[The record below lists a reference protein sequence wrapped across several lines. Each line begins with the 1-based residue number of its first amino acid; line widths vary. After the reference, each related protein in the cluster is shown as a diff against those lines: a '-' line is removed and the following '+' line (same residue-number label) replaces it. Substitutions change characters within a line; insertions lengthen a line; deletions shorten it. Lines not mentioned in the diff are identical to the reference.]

1 MGRGQVQAS
10 VASGA
15 GPLGGTMNP
24 WLLDRGV
31 KRRCWLGTA
40 GGLLLVGAALAG
52 CSVEPAGQAQAAR
65 PQTIPVSASPAIQKA
80 VPVQL
85 TANGTAQAYST
96 VSIMSQV
103 DGQIAQVH
111 FTEGQDVKKGDLLF
125 TLDQQPFEAALRQAQ
140 GILARDRAQLL
151 QAQAN
156 LAQTRAAEQ
165 QAEANLARDMAQL
178 DNANVEVRRYQEL
191 ITDGAISK
199 EQFDAVR
206 TTATAAGAT
215 VQADRAAVTNAQA
228 VIQAAEATLENAKA
242 GIEADQAAV
251 ENARIQLGY
260 TLIRAPMDGRTAS
273 LLLHP
278 GSTVKAR
285 DAGSVMVVINQIHPI
300 YVAFSVPEQYLAEVR
315 KYRDVGT
322 LRVEAVIPGQEDR
335 PIDGKLTFVNN
346 TVDPTTGTIL
356 LKADF
361 ANPDNRLWPGQFLN
375 VLLILTTEPNAVLV
389 PSQALQTGQQGP
401 FLFVVKPD
409 HTVEAR
415 PVVAGQVLDNLT
427 VIQKGLA
434 PGEMVVT
441 DGQIRLAPGVR
452 VEVRPAAPA
461 AAAREIA
468 G

>member
-1 MGRGQVQAS
+1 MK
-10 VASGA
+10 
-15 GPLGGTMNP
+15 P
-24 WLLDRGV
+24 WLFVRGA
-31 KRRCWLGTA
+31 KCRCWPCAA
-40 GGLLLVGAALAG
+40 GGLLLAVAALAG
-52 CSVEPAGQAQAAR
+52 CSGDSKSGQAQAAR
-65 PQTIPVSASPAIQKA
+65 TPVVQVTASTALQKA

-85 TANGTAQAYST
+85 SANGNAQAYST

-103 DGQIAQVH
+103 DGQIARVH

-125 TLDQQPFEAALRQAQ
+125 TLDQRPFEAAVRQAE
-140 GILARDRAQLL
+140 GILAKDRAQLL
-151 QAQAN
+151 QGQAA
-156 LAQTRAAEQ
+156 LAQTRASEK

-178 DNANVEVRRYQEL
+178 ENANAEVRRYKEL
-191 ITDGAISK
+191 IDEGAISK
-199 EQFDAVR
+199 EQYDQVR
-206 TTATAAGAT
+206 TSALAAEAT
-215 VQADRAAVTNAQA
+215 VQADQAAITNAQA

-242 GIEADQAAV
+242 AIEADQAAV
-251 ENARIQLGY
+251 ENARIQLDY

-300 YVAFSVPEQYLAEVR
+300 YVTFSVPEQYLAEIR
-315 KYRDVGT
+315 KYRDAGT
-322 LRVEAVIPGQEDR
+322 LRVEALVPGQEDQ

-346 TVDPTTGTIL
+346 TVDPTTGTIQ

-401 FLFVVKPD
+401 FLFVIKPD

-415 PVVAGQVLDNLT
+415 PVVPGQALDNLT
-427 VIQKGLA
+427 VIQKGVA
-434 PGEMVVT
+434 PGETVVT
-441 DGQIRLAPGVR
+441 DGQIRLAPGTR
-452 VEVRPAAPA
+452 VEVRPATPATAP
-461 AAAREIA
+461 RENA

>member
-1 MGRGQVQAS
+1 MA
-10 VASGA
+10 GA
-15 GPLGGTMNP
+15 
-24 WLLDRGV
+24 
-31 KRRCWLGTA
+31 
-40 GGLLLVGAALAG
+40 LLLAVAALAG
-52 CSVEPAGQAQAAR
+52 CSGESKSGQAQAAR
-65 PQTIPVSASPAIQKA
+65 TPVVQVTASTAVQKA

-85 TANGTAQAYST
+85 SANGNAQAYST

-125 TLDQQPFEAALRQAQ
+125 TLDQRPFEAALRQAE
-140 GILARDRAQLL
+140 GIVARDRAQQL
-151 QAQAN
+151 QAQAA
-156 LAQTRAAEQ
+156 LAQTRAAKK
-165 QAEANLARDMAQL
+165 QAEANLARDQAQL
-178 DNANVEVRRYQEL
+178 ENANVEVRRYKEL
-191 ITDGAISK
+191 IDEGAISR
-199 EQFDAVR
+199 EQFDTVR
-206 TTATAAGAT
+206 TTATAAEAT
-215 VQADRAAVTNAQA
+215 VQADQAAITNAEA

-242 GIEADQAAV
+242 AIEADQAVV

-260 TLIRAPMDGRTAS
+260 TLLRAPMDGRTAS

-285 DAGSVMVVINQIHPI
+285 DAASVMVVINQIHPI
-300 YVAFSVPEQYLAEVR
+300 YVAFSVPEQYLAEIR
-315 KYRDVGT
+315 RYGEADM
-322 LRVEAVIPGQEDR
+322 LRVEALVPGQEDR

-346 TVDPTTGTIL
+346 TVDPTTGTIQ

-361 ANPDNRLWPGQFLN
+361 ANADSRLWPGQFLN

-409 HTVEAR
+409 QTVEAR
-415 PVVAGQVLDNLT
+415 PVVPGQALDNLT
-427 VIQKGLA
+427 VIQKGVA
-434 PGEMVVT
+434 PGEQVVT
-441 DGQIRLAPGVR
+441 DGQIRLAPGAR

-461 AAAREIA
+461 AGPRENA

>member
-1 MGRGQVQAS
+1 
-10 VASGA
+10 
-15 GPLGGTMNP
+15 MNP
-24 WLLDRGV
+24 RLFDRGAMC
-31 KRRCWLGTA
+31 RRWPWAA
-40 GGLLLVGAALAG
+40 GGLLLAAGALAG
-52 CSVEPAGQAQAAR
+52 CSGESTGQAQAAR
-65 PQTIPVSASPAIQKA
+65 PQVIPVTAAAAVQRA

-85 TANGTAQAYST
+85 SANGNAQAYST

-111 FTEGQDVKKGDLLF
+111 FTEGQEVKKGDLLF
-125 TLDQQPFEAALRQAQ
+125 TLDQRPFEAALRQAE
-140 GILARDRAQLL
+140 GILARDRAQQL
-151 QAQAN
+151 QAQAA
-156 LAQTRAAEQ
+156 LAQTRAAEK
-165 QAEANLARDMAQL
+165 QAEANLARDQAQL
-178 DNANVEVRRYQEL
+178 ENAKVEVRRYKEL
-191 ITDGAISK
+191 IDEGAISK
-199 EQFDAVR
+199 EQFDSVR
-206 TTATAAGAT
+206 TTATAAEAT
-215 VQADRAAVTNAQA
+215 VQADQAAITNAQA
-228 VIQAAEATLENAKA
+228 VIQAAEATLETAKA
-242 GIEADQAAV
+242 AIEADQAV
-251 ENARIQLGY
+251 VDNARIQLGY

-285 DAGSVMVVINQIHPI
+285 DAASVMVVINQIHPI
-300 YVAFSVPEQYLAEVR
+300 YVAFAVPEQYLAEIR
-315 KYRDVGT
+315 RYREAGT
-322 LRVEAVIPGQEDR
+322 LRVEALVPGQEDQ

-346 TVDPTTGTIL
+346 TVDPTTGTIQ

-415 PVVAGQVLDNLT
+415 PVVAGQALDNLT

-441 DGQIRLAPGVR
+441 DGQIRLAPGAR
-452 VEVRPAAPA
+452 VEVRPTAAPA
-461 AAAREIA
+461 PRENA